1 MCSGAR
7 ISKPLDWSSTLNISN
22 RWCGSGPGVGVGS
35 AIYGSFGSA
44 GIRCQHSG
52 TPRHIRYS
60 DTYTSLALWYVMSL
74 QPKYFTLW
82 FGNRQLYTVEHDSLL
97 VGPLAVDSIL
107 NNEPSIA
114 VKNVKDYVI
123 KCRWRLFNHSKV
135 SVFDFNNAT
144 PNLLITLF
152 FLLIFIF

>member
-22 RWCGSGPGVGVGS
+22 RWCGSGLGVGVGS
-35 AIYGSFGSA
+35 EIYGSFGSA

-82 FGNRQLYTVEHDSLL
+82 FGNRQLYTVEDDSLR
-97 VGPLAVDSIL
+97 VGLLAVDSIL

-114 VKNVKDYVI
+114 VKDYVV
-123 KCRWRLFNHSKV
+123 KWRWCLFTLSKV